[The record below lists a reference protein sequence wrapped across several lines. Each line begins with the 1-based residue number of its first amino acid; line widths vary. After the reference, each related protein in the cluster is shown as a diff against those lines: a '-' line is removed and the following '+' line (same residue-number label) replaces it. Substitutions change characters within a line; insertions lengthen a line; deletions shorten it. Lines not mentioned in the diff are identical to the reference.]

1 MNNILSTGFS
11 RYSSGTLTNNISF
24 NNQSLF
30 IGEYTGDAIKNSDL
44 IRNYNNTIIGFK
56 AAQNSVNLLKNI
68 IIGYEAYMNGNGSN
82 NIVIGKEYDNGI
94 FLNLYDIILLGHQNS
109 IQNYSVCVG
118 SSNTTIGYQNLTYGI
133 LNNIYGMQNIALG
146 SDNYYIGNNT
156 ITIGNNNKIN
166 FQTKKSLI
174 IGNNNGYQDTSNQ
187 FLSVSSN
194 ISSNINDNI
203 IIIGNNNLN
212 NSLINYSQLLSSNPI
227 LIGYNLNTSNNNY
240 IINFGDTLLR
250 YDNFSNNEILFLG
263 NNNKYN
269 KTYGLHTAI
278 GFNEEEIYNIDYQIQ
293 QATSNESSN
302 IWRSLYVKN
311 GIYTDCISIGSYS
324 PTYIYNTSNTS
335 RILYDYTSNINFSC
349 SLYTSP
355 LLISNIE
362 YTLPILPNDTTN
374 IVLSSDKNGIMFWKN
389 VNFEDIIKNTDQL
402 KQGTSNLYYND
413 IFVSSKINAIIRET
427 FGIYFNQYYGQKI
440 STLNLDQIINGTS
453 NRYIQNGI
461 YDQNLNILGSLYVSK
476 LTNIVGNMVKDS
488 ITSLNISSNILIP
501 HTHSWSEITNKPTII
516 SSQWTTLGTNIYYN
530 SGSVG
535 IGLDNPNTSYKL
547 HVVGD
552 IYDNG
557 SIMASGSILSSF
569 SDIRL
574 KTIVS
579 DIEEP
584 IKKIMNIKGF
594 RYIANE
600 TANISDNKIYIGVS
614 AQDVQ
619 SVLPEVVSL
628 APFDTSNLDTGEI
641 VSKSGSNYLTVSYER
656 LVPVLI
662 ECIKDLQNK
671 YESLEN
677 KYESLEKRLALIES

>member
-278 GFNEEEIYNIDYQIQ
+278 GFYEEEIYNIDYQIQ

>member
-1 MNNILSTGFS
+1 
-11 RYSSGTLTNNISF
+11 
-24 NNQSLF
+24 
-30 IGEYTGDAIKNSDL
+30 
-44 IRNYNNTIIGFK
+44 
-56 AAQNSVNLLKNI
+56 
-68 IIGYEAYMNGNGSN
+68 
-82 NIVIGKEYDNGI
+82 
-94 FLNLYDIILLGHQNS
+94 
-109 IQNYSVCVG
+109 
-118 SSNTTIGYQNLTYGI
+118 
-133 LNNIYGMQNIALG
+133 
-146 SDNYYIGNNT
+146 
-156 ITIGNNNKIN
+156 
-166 FQTKKSLI
+166 
-174 IGNNNGYQDTSNQ
+174 
-187 FLSVSSN
+187 
-194 ISSNINDNI
+194 
-203 IIIGNNNLN
+203 
-212 NSLINYSQLLSSNPI
+212 
-227 LIGYNLNTSNNNY
+227 
-240 IINFGDTLLR
+240 
-250 YDNFSNNEILFLG
+250 
-263 NNNKYN
+263 
-269 KTYGLHTAI
+269 
-278 GFNEEEIYNIDYQIQ
+278 
-293 QATSNESSN
+293 
-302 IWRSLYVKN
+302 
-311 GIYTDCISIGSYS
+311 
-324 PTYIYNTSNTS
+324 
-335 RILYDYTSNINFSC
+335 
-349 SLYTSP
+349 